1 MAVPGQSLRGWFGGG
16 HVRQVISDT
25 ERESLL
31 SPKMLQAMRD
41 ADKLDRAP
49 WLQEFSFTGIEP
61 RREAVRGSYGPR
73 LRVRFLCYNL

>member
-1 MAVPGQSLRGWFGGG
+1 MIRSVLERVVWGG

-31 SPKMLQAMRD
+31 SPKMLQDMRD
-41 ADKLDRAP
+41 AGQSTLAARILDYC
-49 WLQEFSFTGIEP
+49 EP

-73 LRVRFLCYNL
+73 LVRFFCLSMSKTTTYI